1 MTRLG
6 HPVQNLA
13 AAVLVGGE
21 IHTHCF
27 EECGVY
33 VCVYVRVCV
42 ICRLNHCTLSGTML
56 IRIEMHISTDVHLIC
71 YLKWARSALRAL
83 WLEGWGS
90 SC

>member
-56 IRIEMHISTDVHLIC
+56 ISRNA
-71 YLKWARSALRAL
+71 YLNRCPPYNTVTNKHPNGQMPQYYSM
-83 WLEGWGS
+83 
-90 SC
+90 